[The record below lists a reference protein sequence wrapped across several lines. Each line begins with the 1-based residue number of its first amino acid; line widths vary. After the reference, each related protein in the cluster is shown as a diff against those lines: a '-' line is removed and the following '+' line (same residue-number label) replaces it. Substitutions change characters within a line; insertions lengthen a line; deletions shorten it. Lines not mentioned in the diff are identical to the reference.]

1 VNVSE
6 TSESE
11 RFVLSGRK
19 RLGVLL
25 LALGL
30 LAPLGVAAML
40 RPDGRGFGTHQ
51 QLGLP
56 PCTFRVLF
64 GRRCPSCGM
73 TTSWAYLVRGKLV
86 QAAAANVGGTLLGVI
101 TAVAAIWLLA
111 SAVWGRWL
119 GRVPNATLV
128 AWLLAV
134 VAAVTLVDWV
144 IRLAIGSA

>member
-1 VNVSE
+1 MNVSE
-6 TSESE
+6 TRESE

-30 LAPLGVAAML
+30 LAPLGVAGML

-73 TTSWAYLVRGKLV
+73 TTSWAYLVRGKIV
-86 QAAAANVGGTLLGVI
+86 QAAAANVGGTLLGMI
-101 TAVAAIWLLA
+101 TAVAAIWLLT
-111 SAVWGRWL
+111 SVVWGRWL
-119 GRVPNATLV
+119 GLVPNAILV

-144 IRLAIGSA
+144 IRLAVGSA

>member
-1 VNVSE
+1 MNASE
-6 TSESE
+6 TSESK

-19 RLGVLL
+19 RLAVSL

-40 RPDGRGFGTHQ
+40 HPDGRGFGTHQ

-73 TTSWAYLVRGKLV
+73 TTSWAYLVRGKIV

-111 SAVWGRWL
+111 NGLWGRWL
-119 GRVPNATLV
+119 GLVPNATLL
-128 AWLLAV
+128 AWLLAG

-144 IRLAIGSA
+144 IRLALGSA

>member
-1 VNVSE
+1 VNASE
-6 TSESE
+6 TSESK

-19 RLGVLL
+19 RLAVSL

-40 RPDGRGFGTHQ
+40 HPDGRGFGTHQ

-73 TTSWAYLVRGKLV
+73 TTSWAYLVRGKIV

-111 SAVWGRWL
+111 NGLWGRWL
-119 GRVPNATLV
+119 GLVPNATLL
-128 AWLLAV
+128 AWLLAG

-144 IRLAIGSA
+144 IRLALGSA

>member
-1 VNVSE
+1 
-6 TSESE
+6 
-11 RFVLSGRK
+11 
-19 RLGVLL
+19 
-25 LALGL
+25 
-30 LAPLGVAAML
+30 
-40 RPDGRGFGTHQ
+40 
-51 QLGLP
+51 
-56 PCTFRVLF
+56 
-64 GRRCPSCGM
+64 M